1 MVIRY
6 QCCKKKIRRHCKALK
21 SFSDVITTQLQRPV
35 VANCRSQSF
44 QGDFSLNKILS
55 FRYFGRWSSHKTL
68 IWSSYWL
75 FWNTKAPWIVIR
87 FIWKIFNVT
96 KILYLS
102 NNMTD
107 TPLIIYF
114 FQCWINIFVIKHMN
128 IWCTLNYP
136 ILYL

>member
-68 IWSSYWL
+68 ICSSYWL

-87 FIWKIFNVT
+87 FIWKIYNIT

-102 NNMTD
+102 NNMS
-107 TPLIIYF
+107 LIIYF
-114 FQCWINIFVIKHMN
+114 FQRWINIFVIKHMN

>member
-1 MVIRY
+1 ML
-6 QCCKKKIRRHCKALK
+6 QEKIRRHCKALK

-75 FWNTKAPWIVIR
+75 FWNTKAPWIVIK
-87 FIWKIFNVT
+87 FIWKIYNVT

-102 NNMTD
+102 NNNP
-107 TPLIIYF
+107 PLIKMF
-114 FQCWINIFVIKHMN
+114 FQCWITFFVIKHMN